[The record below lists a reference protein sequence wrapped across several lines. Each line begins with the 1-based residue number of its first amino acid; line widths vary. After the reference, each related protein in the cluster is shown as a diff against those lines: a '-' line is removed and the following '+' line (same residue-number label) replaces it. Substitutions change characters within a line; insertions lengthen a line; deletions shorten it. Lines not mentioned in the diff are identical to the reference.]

1 MAAVAA
7 PLVQGSPS
15 GSQGEG
21 SQWEAEDG
29 GGAWMMVGARGKIRT
44 EELGRG
50 EELQETEDVRE
61 EGVLM
66 NQDVPKKSPDL
77 SGLVRRLREGEQ
89 EQLKTSTPRRKF
101 N

>member
-1 MAAVAA
+1 MGPAWSRRR
-7 PLVQGSPS
+7 PGSR
-15 GSQGEG
+15 
-21 SQWEAEDG
+21 
-29 GGAWMMVGARGKIRT
+29 RGW
-44 EELGRG
+44 RG